1 MAGQRIFG
9 LMAEPHPTQELAGLR
24 QFLERLELGQMRMVL
39 NHVDVTLRE
48 IGIVKREIVYLEQVL
63 ARLKSGAL

>member
-1 MAGQRIFG
+1 
-9 LMAEPHPTQELAGLR
+9 
-24 QFLERLELGQMRMVL
+24 MRMVL